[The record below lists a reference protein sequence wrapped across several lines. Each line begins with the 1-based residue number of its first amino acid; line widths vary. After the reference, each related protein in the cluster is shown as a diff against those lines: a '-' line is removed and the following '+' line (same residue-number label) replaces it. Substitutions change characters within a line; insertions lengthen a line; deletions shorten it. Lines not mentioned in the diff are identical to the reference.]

1 MLIFQH
7 RGAVMKPK
15 NVEGLSRR
23 ERQMMEIV
31 WRDGRVTAS
40 EVLERMA
47 NAPSYSAVRA
57 TLRILEN
64 KGHLRHEDDG
74 TRYFYLPTLPRERAR
89 KSALRNLVDTFF
101 EGSAEKVVAALLGHD
116 ELGERELAR
125 LSALIERAR
134 KEGR

>member
-1 MLIFQH
+1 MLNFQH
-7 RGAVMKPK
+7 SGAAMKPK
-15 NVEGLSRR
+15 RPEGLSRR
-23 ERQMMEIV
+23 ERQIMDIA
-31 WRDGRVTAS
+31 WRDGRVTAG
-40 EVLERMA
+40 EVLERMTK
-47 NAPSYSAVRA
+47 APSYSAVRA
-57 TLRILEN
+57 TLRILET

-101 EGSAEKVVAALLGHD
+101 EGSTEKVVAALLGHD
-116 ELGERELAR
+116 ELGKRDLER